1 VTNNDELQSRKTRKN
16 EAKGPVEKTS
26 GKKKVATTDSIKVVE
41 KKIEGVFA
49 MVDDRSRCCV
59 LHKAGLKGL
68 GNWRFRYV

>member
-1 VTNNDELQSRKTRKN
+1 
-16 EAKGPVEKTS
+16 
-26 GKKKVATTDSIKVVE
+26 
-41 KKIEGVFA
+41 